1 MKEDDDPRDLY
12 RRVTAIAVALKD
24 HGSKDVDDTWIKRK
38 FLKAIMPFN
47 KAMSSVIRQRPDF
60 HSLSS
65 SEVLDEFIAMSIMNE
80 TADNALARVRSKT
93 ASPNLALKAKAASE
107 EEEED
112 EEEESCPED
121 TKYAYHEHM
130 ALASRQFWGN
140 KRNSRPNFTKN
151 NSSGFKPKQR
161 VRTCYNCGNVSHFVA
176 ECPYEKRED
185 NGGKLIRKDKTK
197 SFPNKNN
204 FVKKPHP
211 KGMVALEEYPSDD
224 DDDDDMV
231 ATATVAIATP
241 SPKNVSLFN
250 APNDNHIAKCLMAK
264 GIDQVTPSIKT
275 NITTA
280 PSLLNCVDD
289 SDVVELNEH
298 DLDKFLCTIKGET
311 KRHFVALLE
320 QLGEANDLI
329 ESHEETISELQGHSR
344 DYADEIAELSIAL
357 EKERTLRLALEESY
371 NDDCAKMQKKLDHDT
386 VLTRMLKSE
395 KYALG
400 VGHDRLKVEFDTL
413 DKAHKVLKGV
423 HFSLKESHDQ
433 LQAKLT
439 KEISTCPPF
448 VLIDNACATNPC
460 CEHVHLV
467 EENAKLKEK
476 LEKGLVACI
485 QGEKSLNDLLSTQ
498 KGVVGKEGLGLTS
511 KSKGKRRNRNKRSPT
526 LMDIFVKE
534 GEGTQKVNRNKVD
547 YGNLKKGKTI
557 PTNTVDKLNSSYV
570 LCRASDGHVYAR
582 FVGSYDEYIEW
593 AIWVPKTLVSN
604 MKGPIKKWVPKTKP

>member
-1 MKEDDDPRDLY
+1 MVLDKADEFVMKEDEDPRDLY
-12 RRVTAIAVALKD
+12 RRVTAIVVALKD
-24 HGSKDVDDTWIKRK
+24 HGSKDVDDTWIKHK

-47 KAMSSVIRQRPDF
+47 KAMSSVIRQRADF

-151 NSSGFKPKQR
+151 NSSGFKSKQR

-241 SPKNVSLFN
+241 SPKNMSLFN
-250 APNDNHIAKCLMAK
+250 APNDNHITKCLMAK

-298 DLDKFLCTIKGET
+298 DLDKFLCTIKGEP
-311 KRHFVALLE
+311 KKHFVALLE

-357 EKERTLRLALEESY
+357 EKERALRLALEE
-371 NDDCAKMQKKLDHDT
+371 
-386 VLTRMLKSE
+386 
-395 KYALG
+395 
-400 VGHDRLKVEFDTL
+400 
-413 DKAHKVLKGV
+413 
-423 HFSLKESHDQ
+423 
-433 LQAKLT
+433 
-439 KEISTCPPF
+439 
-448 VLIDNACATNPC
+448 
-460 CEHVHLV
+460 
-467 EENAKLKEK
+467 
-476 LEKGLVACI
+476 
-485 QGEKSLNDLLSTQ
+485 
-498 KGVVGKEGLGLTS
+498 
-511 KSKGKRRNRNKRSPT
+511 
-526 LMDIFVKE
+526 
-534 GEGTQKVNRNKVD
+534 
-547 YGNLKKGKTI
+547 
-557 PTNTVDKLNSSYV
+557 
-570 LCRASDGHVYAR
+570 
-582 FVGSYDEYIEW
+582 
-593 AIWVPKTLVSN
+593 
-604 MKGPIKKWVPKTKP
+604 